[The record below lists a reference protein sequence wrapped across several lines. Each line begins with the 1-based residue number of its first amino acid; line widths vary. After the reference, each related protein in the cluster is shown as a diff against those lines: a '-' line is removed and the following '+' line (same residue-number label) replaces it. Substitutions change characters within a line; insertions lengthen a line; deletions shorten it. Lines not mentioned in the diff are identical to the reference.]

1 MDEQKGEVIG
11 ATFEVYVPLEI
22 YKMLVNIADRKE
34 ITISEAAVEILG
46 RWNKWALST

>member
-1 MDEQKGEVIG
+1 MNEQKVIG
-11 ATFEVYVPLEI
+11 AMFDITVPLNV

-34 ITISEAAVEILG
+34 ITVSEAAVEILA